1 MLKSN
6 IFPTYRE
13 TCRKM
18 EIVWG
23 LMREYMDTSEE
34 AMQFLNESRCYLDT
48 EVSDFLIS
56 QGTGIV
62 RISDSTIFGEDRVV
76 LGLVSDSDNFLLNN
90 RYVFPIR
97 DIEGNILAFVGWYP
111 DYKKYITTPSLF
123 FSKKTLFFN
132 LDDAYSRSMNEFDGR
147 VFLVEGIFDCISLRC
162 LGLPVV
168 ATMGADI
175 SIYKAELLKV
185 FKHITAISDNDKAG
199 IHALKTWDL
208 PPWSTRVSIRGNFQT
223 PYGELRV
230 KDIDDLI
237 KFSIKDDIRVMLRDL
252 LYSDKSEE
260 EIKLS

>member
-6 IFPTYRE
+6 IFPTYRD

-18 EIVWG
+18 ESAWK
-23 LMREYMDTSEE
+23 LMKEYMDTSEE
-34 AMQFLNESRCYLDT
+34 AMQFLNESRQYLDT
-48 EVSDFLIS
+48 VVSDFLLS
-56 QGTGIV
+56 LGTGVVNIPDA
-62 RISDSTIFGEDRVV
+62 IIFGDDRRV
-76 LGLVSDSDNFLLNN
+76 LGLVSENDNFLLGN
-90 RYVFPIR
+90 RYVIPLRSISG
-97 DIEGNILAFVGWYP
+97 DILAFIGWYP

-132 LDDAYSRSMNEFDGR
+132 LDDAYIRSMNEFDGR

-162 LGLPVV
+162 LGLPAI

-175 SIYKAELLKV
+175 SNYKSELLKV

-199 IHALKTWDL
+199 IHALKTWNL

-223 PYGELRV
+223 PYGELMV
-230 KDIDDLI
+230 KDVDDLI
-237 KFSIKDDIRVMLRDL
+237 KFSDKGDMAYMLKEL

-260 EIKLS
+260 LIKLS